1 VRYGA
6 RAFFI
11 GAGLA
16 ALASCDYW
24 VGDPAVT
31 LPDESAWLV
40 LPMRAFVT
48 NPDIRVDGMQLCTR
62 AKCGYDAAVERF
74 TATGEEARSLERSL
88 AQPRQIAHEIDAP
101 ERGSRTPPPK
111 VAIED
116 FGNGGWSGLHV
127 AMTGG
132 AKARHVDGY
141 VVSRRGQA
149 GTTFIVVIAA
159 DDAVSKRLID
169 SATR

>member
-1 VRYGA
+1 VRHGA

-11 GAGLA
+11 GAGLC

-24 VGDPAVT
+24 VGDPVAA

-48 NPDIRVDGMQLCTR
+48 NPGIQVDGMQLCTR
-62 AKCGYDAAVERF
+62 AKCGYDAAIERF
-74 TATGEEARSLERSL
+74 TATGDEARALERAL
-88 AQPRQIAHEIDAP
+88 GQPRQIAREIDHP
-101 ERGSRTPPPK
+101 EKGSKIPPPK

-116 FGNGGWSGLHV
+116 FGSGAWSGLHV

-141 VVSRRGQA
+141 VVSRRSQA
-149 GTTFIVVIAA
+149 GTSFIVVIAA
-159 DDAVSKRLID
+159 DDAVSKRLIA
-169 SATR
+169 SATQ